1 MLLQKLNGSDFEVP
15 RVVITPYDLYEAYR
29 MISAM
34 PKGSKTYKVYSKYLH
49 TLYDRRKELFP
60 TDESILPR
68 YVAEDD
74 IPNQNVDYLKYNRF
88 FADLRSSLKQTYKQT
103 VEAIGEDEP
112 IVSEEVGDEE
122 K

>member
-1 MLLQKLNGSDFEVP
+1 MP

-74 IPNQNVDYLKYNRF
+74 IPNPNADYSKYNRF
-88 FADLRSSLKQTYKQT
+88 FGELRNSLKQTYRQT
-103 VEAIGEDEP
+103 IDMVNEAEP
-112 IVSEEVGDEE
+112 IIEEDVIDEV